1 MYIILVLF
9 SVRQMWLFQIWC
21 GGPVAQLKQSGL
33 LPSPAF
39 VQPSNTLQIPYH
51 HLLSPTRWQ
60 QCWSLWY
67 LCCWHSLRTP
77 PRKHA
82 SLPAEHWTGWWDC
95 CESLAFILR
104 TWCTKF
110 TLVRCYHPC
119 IKPEREEKWRWN
131 WRMEWVASTLH
142 TTLEHG
148 VYNITTNN
156 KSWCAHLGCPR
167 RFKWTRPFR
176 RKTKYG
182 FCVCAITFQLA
193 FTKCK
198 YRTAARL

>member
-9 SVRQMWLFQIWC
+9 SVRQMWSFQIWC

-131 WRMEWVASTLH
+131 WRMEWVSSTLH
-142 TTLEHG
+142 NTSEHG
-148 VYNITTNN
+148 VSSITTAD
-156 KSWCAHLGCPR
+156 AHISAASSRLNWRPLADLNGLFRFAER
-167 RFKWTRPFR
+167 RNLVSARVPSHFNRP
-176 RKTKYG
+176 
-182 FCVCAITFQLA
+182 LP
-193 FTKCK
+193 
-198 YRTAARL
+198 